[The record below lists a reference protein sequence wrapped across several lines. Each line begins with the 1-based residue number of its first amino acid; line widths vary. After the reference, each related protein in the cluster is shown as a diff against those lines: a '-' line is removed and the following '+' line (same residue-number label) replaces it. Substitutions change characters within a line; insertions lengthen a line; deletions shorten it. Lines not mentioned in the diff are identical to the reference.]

1 MYITNEYLLKSTIL
15 YVLLF
20 LCLFSQNSC
29 SDDFNENNNYNN
41 KVVVNGAIEVGERAQ
56 LSLTMTMDIH
66 QKIDSSQYLNIINT
80 LADVKISNGEY
91 EEYMILRRNEN
102 KFPPHYYESQAIYGE
117 EGKTYYL
124 EIYYE
129 DDTIR
134 AQTTIPLEK
143 PQITNIWSQET
154 ENDTMR
160 TIYFNHC
167 IGNQEI
173 QYCRNFYRT
182 SSDYDFVAAI
192 NASYYMQ
199 KNINECSAIALS
211 QKKMTT
217 FLHDESNIFRVGDT
231 LEVKISAM
239 SHSAFEFWT
248 EYEQN
253 ILNAA
258 NPFLSSSRNLPS
270 NVQGGLGIWCGYNSY
285 KQKVIV
291 Q

>member
-1 MYITNEYLLKSTIL
+1 M
-15 YVLLF
+15 LLF

-239 SHSAFEFWT
+239 SHSAFEFWI

>member
-124 EIYYE
+124 EIYYN
-129 DDTIR
+129 DDTIC

-217 FLHDESNIFRVGDT
+217 LLHDEPNIFRVGDT

-239 SHSAFEFWT
+239 SHSAFEFWI

>member
-217 FLHDESNIFRVGDT
+217 FLHDEPNIFRVGDT